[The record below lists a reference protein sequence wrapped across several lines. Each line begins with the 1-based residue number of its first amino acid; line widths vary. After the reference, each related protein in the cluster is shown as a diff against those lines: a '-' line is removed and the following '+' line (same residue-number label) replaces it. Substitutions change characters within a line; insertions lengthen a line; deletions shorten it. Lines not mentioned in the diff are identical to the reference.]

1 MKLYRRRNRIRIKD
15 ECNKIYDMYKNSDS
29 FDSLQTRCIS
39 HHCYTSIRRPWK
51 IGYRLNTP
59 INLTYIQ
66 NRICNNAMQKDLKT
80 LGTNDKLSI
89 LINANNLLF
98 DDYSDWTFL
107 DNKKILTDMKKQIS
121 RRGCVGYFKGH

>member
-1 MKLYRRRNRIRIKD
+1 
-15 ECNKIYDMYKNSDS
+15 
-29 FDSLQTRCIS
+29 
-39 HHCYTSIRRPWK
+39 
-51 IGYRLNTP
+51 
-59 INLTYIQ
+59 
-66 NRICNNAMQKDLKT
+66 MQKDLKT

-121 RRGCVGYFKGH
+121 RRCCVGYFKGH